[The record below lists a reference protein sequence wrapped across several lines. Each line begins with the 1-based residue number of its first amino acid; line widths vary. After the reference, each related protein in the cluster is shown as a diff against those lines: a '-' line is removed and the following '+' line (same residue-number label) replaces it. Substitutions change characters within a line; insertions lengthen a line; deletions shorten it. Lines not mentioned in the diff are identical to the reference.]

1 MARFN
6 YSTYLKKEEKKDK
19 GDYKVSYFGLKD
31 DGDEAIVR
39 FVYNSTEEF
48 HLATVHAIEVDGK
61 QRRVSCLRTG
71 TEPLS
76 KCPLCEAG
84 HRVFDK
90 MYVKLVQ
97 YTTDSNGQVLVQGKV
112 WERPAHFSKKIE
124 TLFREYGNVS
134 DVVFKVVRRGKK
146 GDTKT
151 DYDILFANPVIY
163 KAEIYTKD
171 FSAFDGFEI
180 NKFFYTE
187 KTTEEMSTFVQTGK
201 FPERV
206 KTPTDTL
213 ASSVQTT
220 SSTAQQSDVYH
231 TTIGAPVQTVETV
244 PSVQPSTPTTS
255 DPTTNTD
262 PTTNRPRRYTY

>member
-6 YSTYLKKEEKKDK
+6 YSSYLKKEEKRGT

-31 DGDEAIVR
+31 DGDEATVR

-48 HLATVHAIEVDGK
+48 HLVTVHAVEVDGK

-84 HRVFDK
+84 NRVYDK

-97 YTTDSNGQVLVQGKV
+97 YTTDSNGQVSVQGKV
-112 WERPAHFSKKIE
+112 WERPAYFSKTIE
-124 TLFREYGNVS
+124 NLFKEYGTLS
-134 DVVFKVVRRGKK
+134 DVIFKIKRHGKK

-151 DYDILFANPVIY
+151 TYDILFANPAIY

-187 KTTEEMSTFVQTGK
+187 KTAEEMSTFVHTGK

-213 ASSVQTT
+213 ASSVQT
-220 SSTAQQSDVYH
+220 STAQQSVVYH
-231 TTIGAPVQTVETV
+231 TTVGAPVQTVETV
-244 PSVQPSTPTTS
+244 PPTQS
-255 DPTTNTD
+255 PTTNTD

>member
-6 YSTYLKKEEKKDK
+6 YSSYLEKEEKKGT

-31 DGDEAIVR
+31 DGDEATVR
-39 FVYNSTEEF
+39 FIYNSTEEF
-48 HLATVHAIEVDGK
+48 HLVTVHAVEVDGK

-84 HRVFDK
+84 HRVYDK
-90 MYVKLVQ
+90 MYVKLIQ
-97 YTTDSNGQVLVQGKV
+97 YTTDSNGQVSAQGKV
-112 WERPAHFSKKIE
+112 WERPAYFSKTIE
-124 TLFREYGNVS
+124 NLFREYGTLS
-134 DVVFKVVRRGKK
+134 DVIFKIKRHGKK

-151 DYDILFANPVIY
+151 TYDILYANPAIY

-180 NKFFYTE
+180 NKFFYLE
-187 KTTEEMSTFVQTGK
+187 KTAEEMRTFVHTGK

-220 SSTAQQSDVYH
+220 NTTQQSDVYR
-231 TTIGAPVQTVETV
+231 TNIGAPVQTVGTV
-244 PSVQPSTPTTS
+244 PPTQSSTTTT
-255 DPTTNTD
+255 DPTSTD

>member
-6 YSTYLKKEEKKDK
+6 YSSYLKKEEKKGT

-31 DGDEAIVR
+31 DGDEATVR

-48 HLATVHAIEVDGK
+48 HLVTVHAVEVDGK

-84 HRVFDK
+84 NRVYDK

-112 WERPAHFSKKIE
+112 WERPAYFSKTIE
-124 TLFREYGNVS
+124 NLFKEYGTLS
-134 DVVFKVVRRGKK
+134 DVIFKIKRHGKK

-151 DYDILFANPVIY
+151 TYDILFANPAIY

-187 KTTEEMSTFVQTGK
+187 KTAEEMSTFVHTGK

-213 ASSVQTT
+213 ASSVQT
-220 SSTAQQSDVYH
+220 STAQQSVVYH
-231 TTIGAPVQTVETV
+231 TTVGAPVQTVETV
-244 PSVQPSTPTTS
+244 PPTQS
-255 DPTTNTD
+255 PTTNTD